1 MLSDFTGWLVK
12 VILWLPFKIM
22 ELLIDGLVQVV
33 GVIPGCECFEGV
45 ANLFSAIPP
54 SVWWF
59 LQIAQF
65 PAGLSCIAAALLA
78 RFALRRLPFIG
89 G

>member
-1 MLSDFTGWLVK
+1 MLSDFSAWIVK
-12 VILWLPFKIM
+12 VILWLPFKII
-22 ELLIDGLVQVV
+22 EILVDGLVEVV
-33 GVIPGCECFEGV
+33 KIIPGCDCFQGV
-45 ANLFSAIPP
+45 AGLVSAIPP

-59 LQIAQF
+59 LNIAQF
-65 PAGLSCIAAALLA
+65 PAGLSFIAAALLA